1 MKHYYQIIII
11 ASVSIPTILCLG
23 VAFKKAYKEIISI
36 YQTKKD
42 IDNLEHYSDSEKEFF
57 KQIVFK
63 ENWID

>member
-23 VAFKKAYKEIISI
+23 IAFKRACNDIISI
-36 YQTKKD
+36 YKNKKD
-42 IDNLEHYSDSEKEFF
+42 IDNLEQYSDSEKRFF
-57 KQIVFK
+57 KQVIFK